1 MDFAD
6 IVTSI
11 ANQNNR
17 IAVHYGK
24 VTART
29 NTNTRISVLVSGSST
44 AITGVRYLS
53 SYTPAVDDIVVLLVN
68 KGDIIS
74 LGKLT

>member
-1 MDFAD
+1 MDFGE
-6 IVTSI
+6 IVKSI

-17 IAVHYGK
+17 VAIHYGK
-24 VTART
+24 VTALT

-44 AITGVRYLS
+44 AITTVRYLS
-53 SYTPAVDDIVVLLVN
+53 SYTPSVNDIVVLLVN
-68 KGDIIS
+68 KGDIIA

>member
-6 IVTSI
+6 IVKSI
-11 ANQNNR
+11 ADQNNR
-17 IAVHYGK
+17 MAIHYGQ

-29 NTNTRISVLVSGSST
+29 SGNTRISVLVSGSST
-44 AITGVRYLS
+44 AITGIRYLS
-53 SYTPAVDDIVVLLVN
+53 SYTPTVSDIAVLLVN
-68 KGDIIS
+68 KGDIIA

>member
-6 IVTSI
+6 IVMSI

-17 IAVHYGK
+17 IAIHYGK

-29 NTNTRISVLVSGSST
+29 NTNTRISVLVSGSSV
-44 AITGVRYLS
+44 AITGVRYLH
-53 SYTPAVDDIVVLLVN
+53 SYAPQLDDIVVLLVN
-68 KGDIIS
+68 KGDVIA
-74 LGKLT
+74 LGDLA

>member
-6 IVTSI
+6 IVKSI
-11 ANQNNR
+11 VDQNNR
-17 IAVHYGK
+17 IAIHYGQ

-29 NTNTRISVLVSGSST
+29 NGNTRISVLVSGSST

-53 SYTPAVDDIVVLLVN
+53 SYTPTVSDIAVLLVN
-68 KGDIIS
+68 KGDIIA
-74 LGKLT
+74 LGKLA

>member
-1 MDFAD
+1 MEFAD
-6 IVTSI
+6 IIKSI

-17 IAVHYGK
+17 MAIHYGS

-29 NTNTRISVLVSGSST
+29 NTNTRISVLVSGSTT

-53 SYTPAVDDIVVLLVN
+53 SYTPTVSDVVVLLVN
-68 KGDIIS
+68 KGDIIA
-74 LGKLT
+74 LGKLA

>member
-6 IVTSI
+6 IVKSI
-11 ANQNNR
+11 ADQNNR
-17 IAVHYGK
+17 IAIHYGQ

-29 NTNTRISVLVSGSST
+29 SGNTRISVLVSGSST
-44 AITGVRYLS
+44 AITGIRYLS
-53 SYTPAVDDIVVLLVN
+53 SYTPTVSDIAVLLVN
-68 KGDIIS
+68 KGDIIA

>member
-6 IVTSI
+6 IVKSI
-11 ANQNNR
+11 ADQSNR
-17 IAVHYGK
+17 MAIHYGQ

-29 NTNTRISVLVSGSST
+29 NGNTRITVLISGSST
-44 AITGVRYLS
+44 AITGIRYLS
-53 SYTPAVDDIVVLLVN
+53 SYTPTVSDIAVLLVN
-68 KGDIIS
+68 KGDIVA

>member
-1 MDFAD
+1 MEFAD
-6 IVTSI
+6 IIKSI
-11 ANQNNR
+11 ADQNNR
-17 IAVHYGK
+17 IAIHYGQ

-53 SYTPAVDDIVVLLVN
+53 SYTPTVSDIAVLLVN
-68 KGDIIS
+68 KGDIIA